1 MLNFT
6 TIRRTV
12 TAGSLLLAILV
23 LSSAHTEARP
33 PYKKLY
39 QKTYPELDKTEG
51 IKVSCNVCHPV
62 KSKKMRNNYGA
73 ALQKE
78 LGVTDRK
85 KWEKDL
91 TKVAA
96 ALKKLEDKKSHVKD
110 KTFGDLIK
118 EGKLPGENKPAKDKK

>member
-6 TIRRTV
+6 TIGRTA
-12 TAGSLLLAILV
+12 TAGALLLALLV
-23 LSSAHTEARP
+23 LSSGRTEARP

-39 QKTYPELDKTEG
+39 QKTYPKLDKTEG
-51 IKVSCNVCHPV
+51 IKISCKVCHPV
-62 KSKKMRNNYGA
+62 KDKKMRNNYGA
-73 ALQKE
+73 ALRIE

-91 TKVAA
+91 AKVTA
-96 ALKKLEDKKSHVKD
+96 ALQRLEGKKSHVKD

-118 EGKLPGENKPAKDKK
+118 EGKLPGENKPAKAKE